1 MIEMKILQARYS
13 CRTKDLFWY
22 KEMRLVV
29 DLIVKEKK
37 TLTDIRWLSEQTN
50 LYNAVSGSRANEI
63 RVVIARRINAVNEN
77 YLEFYFNQTTDVQK
91 LLTVAMIMLTDRTFF
106 EFMNDVYKEKL
117 IAGGTELHDSD
128 ILGYFHA
135 LQEKDV
141 QAGNWTDEGMKKAR
155 DNYKLILKDS
165 GMISNVGVVRK
176 ILKPIIPAELKKFL
190 QKEGLTQ
197 IYHILAGV
205 RG

>member
-22 KEMRLVV
+22 KEMRLAVE
-29 DLIVKEKK
+29 LIVKEHK
-37 TLTDIRWLSEQTN
+37 TLTDLRCLSEQTN
-50 LYNAVSGSRANEI
+50 LYNAASSSRANEI
-63 RVVIARRINAVNEN
+63 CGVIARRINAVNEN

-91 LLTVAMIMLTDRTFF
+91 LLTVAMIMLTDRTFL

-176 ILKPIIPAELKKFL
+176 ILKPIIPAEMKKFL
-190 QKEGLTQ
+190 QREGLTQ
-197 IYHILAGV
+197 IYRILAGV

>member
-1 MIEMKILQARYS
+1 MIQIKILQERYS

-22 KEMRLVV
+22 KEMRLAVE
-29 DLIVKEKK
+29 LIVKEKK
-37 TLTDIRWLSEQTN
+37 TLADIRWLSEQTN
-50 LYNAVSGSRANEI
+50 LYNAASSSRANEI
-63 RVVIARRINAVNEN
+63 RVVIARRINAVNDN
-77 YLEFYFNQTTDVQK
+77 FLEFYHNQTMDVQK
-91 LLTVAMIMLTDRTFF
+91 ILTVIMIMLTDRTFF

-141 QAGNWTDEGMKKAR
+141 QAEKWTDEGMKKVR

-165 GMISNVGVVRK
+165 GMTSHMGVVRK
-176 ILKPIIPAELKKFL
+176 ILKPIISAELKDFL
-190 QKEGLTQ
+190 QKEGLIQ
-197 IYHILAGV
+197 IYRILAGV